1 MTPKTPPPPTLTAI
15 LNLWFRR
22 HPVAMVAATVALTV
36 GAAVALLFVGH
47 SEPILYQAF

>member
-1 MTPKTPPPPTLTAI
+1 MKPAAPPTLTAI
-15 LNLWFRR
+15 VDLWFRR
-22 HPVAMVAATVALTV
+22 HPTAMVVATLALTI